1 MAGKS
6 FKVTFN
12 LDEADASYF
21 RSLYRKAKRSASDL
35 DEQQVL
41 KDARAL
47 VEKVEES
54 KRTPN
59 FVKDAIATLS
69 DLTEIIQDED
79 WAAPQSVHN
88 QVLAGLAYF
97 SNPDDLIPD
106 HIPALGFLDDAI
118 MVKFVEE
125 EFKNELWGFRKFRR
139 FRAGAEQRPWSSV
152 AKVRLPRRLEAERRR
167 LRAEID
173 RRNKSDAKKGRFGH

>member
-6 FKVTFN
+6 FKVSFN
-12 LDEADASYF
+12 LDEEDVSYF
-21 RSLYRKAKRSASDL
+21 RSLYRKAKRNAASL
-35 DEQQVL
+35 DEKQIIA
-41 KDARAL
+41 DSRGL
-47 VEKVEES
+47 VAKVSQS

-59 FVKDAIATLS
+59 FVKEAIDTLG
-69 DLTEIIQDED
+69 DLTGIIEDED
-79 WAAPQSVHN
+79 WAAPKAVRN
-88 QVLAGLAYF
+88 QVVAGLAYF

-125 EFKNELWGFRKFRR
+125 EFKHELRAYRRFKR

-152 AKVRLPRRLEAERRR
+152 AKERLPKRLEAERKK
-167 LRAEID
+167 LRAEVEKK
-173 RRNKSDAKKGRFGH
+173 NKAEGKTRRFGF